1 MKDELALAILDGEW
15 RPHRLLTL
23 RQDWHGLLHHLL
35 KDAGSWVALI
45 QRRGVHMSPLPCWHD
60 VALTRTIARSLRPL
74 DMMLA
79 DHVVHAGE
87 MRFSFRAAGLL

>member
-1 MKDELALAILDGEW
+1 MEDELALAILDGDW
-15 RPHRLLTL
+15 RPQRLLTL

-35 KDAGSWVALI
+35 RDEGSWVALI
-45 QRRGVHMSPLPCWHD
+45 QRRNDRASPLPRLGD
-60 VALTRTIARSLRPL
+60 VALTRTVARSLRPL

-79 DHVVHAGE
+79 DHVIHAGE